1 MVSKESKVDR
11 PVKIAILTSMFG
23 DRDVLQRPRSV
34 FEGVD
39 YYAFVDRIHP
49 CDIWTQKIGC
59 KFSVDEKFAA
69 RRNAKIYKIVPELF
83 IPGYDYYFWVDAT
96 HEVVVHPKEII
107 ELYMK
112 DSILGCFKHTTRNC
126 SYEEGKEIINLGL
139 GYDYPDNVINQLN
152 KYYSEGFPLQKGL
165 WEMSVF
171 IRKNTTEIQTLNLM
185 WWEQICRYSSRDQI
199 SFPYCLWKTN
209 INPIQLPGFANGIN
223 INTGRIGNNPIMPQ
237 VRSHIR

>member
-1 MVSKESKVDR
+1 MDWSM
-11 PVKIAILTSMFG
+11 KIAIITSMFG
-23 DRDVLQRPRSV
+23 DRDVLERPGSI
-34 FEGVD
+34 FKDVD
-39 YYAFVDRIHP
+39 YYAFVDRIHQ
-49 CDIWTQKIGC
+49 CDVWTQTIGC
-59 KFSVDEKFAA
+59 QFSTDDRFAS

-96 HEVVVHPKEII
+96 HEVVLDPKEII
-107 ELYMK
+107 ETYMK
-112 DSILGCFKHTTRNC
+112 DSMIGCFKHTTRSC

-139 GYDYPDNVINQLN
+139 SYDYPDNVIDQLN
-152 KYYSEGFPLQKGL
+152 RYYSEGFPEQNGL

-171 IRKNTTEIQTLNLM
+171 IRKNTPEIQRLNLM

-209 INPIQLPGFANGIN
+209 IKPVQLPGFANGVN